1 MQEGIEIHY
10 KDDNIPAWMLEAHH
24 EKSLVVY
31 TPAIPES
38 NQGIEIFQSKQFSCI
53 QARRGVRFCYSRYL
67 HNCGCRNPW

>member
-10 KDDNIPAWMLEAHH
+10 EDDNIPSWMLEAYH

-38 NQGIEIFQSKQFSCI
+38 NQELTIF
-53 QARRGVRFCYSRYL
+53 
-67 HNCGCRNPW
+67 

>member
-10 KDDNIPAWMLEAHH
+10 EDDNIPAWMLEAHH

-38 NQGIEIFQSKQFSCI
+38 NQELNISIKTIFMYTSAQRCWALLLKMLTLLQ
-53 QARRGVRFCYSRYL
+53 
-67 HNCGCRNPW
+67 